1 MLARVRPLDCEDTT
15 TYAVSPPGEVNRCR
29 PCPWIAI
36 GETRPARVDP
46 PTLRMRTSA
55 WNAETWWSTA
65 IVVGVV
71 QPMSRIRLVPEDS
84 HPIGSA
90 REEPMTR
97 PSESYRIRLTT
108 IRSAD
113 DPRSTAMKR
122 E

>member
-15 TYAVSPPGEVNRCR
+15 TYAVSPPGDVNRCR

-46 PTLRMRTSA
+46 STLRMRTSA
-55 WNAETWWSTA
+55 WKDDTWSRTA
-65 IVVGVV
+65 ILVGVL
-71 QPMSRIRLVPEDS
+71 QPMAVVRLVPEDS

-90 REEPMTR
+90 RELPVTR

-108 IRSAD
+108 I
-113 DPRSTAMKR
+113 
-122 E
+122 